1 MGQRASTAIGMFNM
15 FWYAHCIA
23 VKRSTLSDLRVYFM
37 PLLGAYV
44 ADTRWGRSKT
54 ICVAVGIA
62 LLGHAVLVVAGLP
75 GTLEHTSTALTYFLV
90 ALVIMGVGTG
100 GFKSN
105 ISPLVA
111 EQYAKTKMTV
121 ATTAHGERVIVDP
134 AMTTARIYMVGFS
147 VLRRIQ
153 AC

>member
-23 VKRSTLSDLRVYFM
+23 VKRPTLSDLRVYFM

-44 ADTRWGRSKT
+44 ADTRWGRFKT
-54 ICVAVGIA
+54 ICVAVAIA
-62 LLGHAVLVVAGLP
+62 LLGHAILVVAGLP

-90 ALVIMGVGTG
+90 ALVIMGIGTG

-111 EQYAKTKMTV
+111 EQYTKTKMTIG
-121 ATTAHGERVIVDP
+121 TTTHGERIIIDP
-134 AMTTARIYMVGFS
+134 AMTTARIYMVGLPLLHDIE
-147 VLRRIQ
+147 V
-153 AC
+153 C

>member
-1 MGQRASTAIGMFNM
+1 
-15 FWYAHCIA
+15 
-23 VKRSTLSDLRVYFM
+23 M

-44 ADTRWGRSKT
+44 ADTRWGRFKT

-75 GTLEHTSTALTYFLV
+75 RILEHTSTALTYFLV

-111 EQYAKTKMTV
+111 EQYTKTKMTV
-121 ATTAHGERVIVDP
+121 ATAAHGERVIIDP
-134 AMTTARIYMVGFS
+134 AMTTARIYMVGLSAQTFS
-147 VLRRIQ
+147 SLLMMTRSTSIYSSISGHCSDRFS
-153 AC
+153 

>member
-1 MGQRASTAIGMFNM
+1 
-15 FWYAHCIA
+15 
-23 VKRSTLSDLRVYFM
+23 M

-44 ADTRWGRSKT
+44 ADTRWGRFKT

-75 GTLEHTSTALTYFLV
+75 SMLEHTNTALSYFFV

-100 GFKSN
+100 GFKAN

-111 EQYAKTKMTV
+111 EQYTKTKMTV
-121 ATTAHGERVIVDP
+121 ATIANGERVIIDP
-134 AMTTARIYMVGFS
+134 AMTTARIYMVGLSIYAPLNLVDDDTQYFYLFINIGALFGQILMTYS
-147 VLRRIQ
+147 EKV
-153 AC
+153 

>member
-1 MGQRASTAIGMFNM
+1 MFNM
-15 FWYAHCIA
+15 FWYAYHTTA
-23 VKRSTLSDLRVYFM
+23 QMLMLSDTRVYFM

-44 ADTRWGRSKT
+44 ADTRWGRFKT
-54 ICVAVGIA
+54 ICVAVAIA
-62 LLGHAVLVVAGLP
+62 LLGHAILVVAGLP

-90 ALVIMGVGTG
+90 ALVIMGIGTG

-111 EQYAKTKMTV
+111 EQYTKTKMIIG
-121 ATTAHGERVIVDP
+121 TTTHGERIIIDP
-134 AMTTARIYMVGFS
+134 AMTTARIYMVGLLLS
-147 VLRRIQ
+147 HDIQ